1 MGPVSAGSVA
11 QRRCLRVPKSK
22 VDKYM
27 DDAKRILIIEDE
39 TDLADVIGY
48 NLRRAGYRTDAAA
61 DGQIGLQKATDE
73 RPDLVILDVMMPQ
86 LSGLQVARLLRT
98 NPKTSAIPILMLTA
112 KAEEADQVA
121 GLQVGADD
129 YVTKP
134 FSMKVLLARVE
145 AMLRRQRAAAGT
157 PGEDTLE
164 LGPVKLDLTNHEVW
178 SSGRAVKLTLTEF
191 RLLAALVRKPGKA
204 IRRADLMYSAMGPG
218 VLVTARTIDV
228 HMAAI
233 RKKLGE
239 AGMMIRT
246 VRGVGYLITR
256 EPAQGADEID
266 EPDAAASTQTESL

>member
-1 MGPVSAGSVA
+1 MPEKILIVDDDVDSLKLIGLMLSRNGYEVSAAHSGSQA
-11 QRRCLRVPKSK
+11 L
-22 VDKYM
+22 
-27 DDAKRILIIEDE
+27 AKAEAESPNLI
-39 TDLADVIGY
+39 
-48 NLRRAGYRTDAAA
+48 
-61 DGQIGLQKATDE
+61 
-73 RPDLVILDVMMPQ
+73 ILDVMMPQ

-98 NPKTSAIPILMLTA
+98 NPKTSGIPILMLTA
-112 KAEEADQVA
+112 KGEEADQVA

-145 AMLRRQRAAAGT
+145 AMLRRQRGAAAAAA
-157 PGEDTLE
+157 EDILE
-164 LGPVKLDLTNHEVW
+164 LGPVKLDLTNHDAWV
-178 SSGRAVKLTLTEF
+178 GGKPVKLTLTEF
-191 RLLAALVRKPGKA
+191 RLLAALLRKPGKA

-233 RKKLGE
+233 RKKLGD

-256 EPAQGADEID
+256 EPASSAEQAE
-266 EPDAAASTQTESL
+266 EADAARAGVDSI

>member
-1 MGPVSAGSVA
+1 
-11 QRRCLRVPKSK
+11 
-22 VDKYM
+22 M

-61 DGQIGLQKATDE
+61 DGNVGLQKATDE

-145 AMLRRQRAAAGT
+145 AMLRRNRSASGSPA
-157 PGEDTLE
+157 EDTLE
-164 LGPVKLDLTNHEVW
+164 LGPVKLDLTNHDVW
-178 SSGRAVKLTLTEF
+178 SSGRPVKLTLTEF

-256 EPAQGADEID
+256 EPAHGAEEID
-266 EPDAAASTQTESL
+266 DPEASARAAADSH